1 MYSVDRGYYLKIG
14 MQANWNEKYLTQV
27 RYFSHVNTEWK
38 LPHSGET
45 SYLGEGFHII

>member
-27 RYFSHVNTEWK
+27 GNLSHVNAGWK
-38 LPHSGET
+38 VPHSGEM
-45 SYLGEGFHII
+45 SNLK